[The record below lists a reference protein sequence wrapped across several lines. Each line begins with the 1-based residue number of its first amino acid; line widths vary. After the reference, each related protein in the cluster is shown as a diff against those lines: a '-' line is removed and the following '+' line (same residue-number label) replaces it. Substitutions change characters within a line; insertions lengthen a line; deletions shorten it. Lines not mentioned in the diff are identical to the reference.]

1 MEIHAI
7 VPAGG
12 YGRRL
17 WPWSTAAKPKFLLN
31 INGTQSLVQQTATRL
46 APICQ
51 SLTFV
56 TGAPHREALAAQVTA
71 LDLSVPVRCV
81 AEPSPRDSMAAIA
94 LGAALIE
101 QRYGNCV
108 VGSFA
113 ADHLI
118 ANPTAFCE
126 ALAQAV
132 PAAKAGW
139 LTTIGI
145 EPTEPATGFGYI
157 EVGPALDGELNGVHR
172 AQSFTEKPD
181 AATASAWL
189 ATGNYLWN
197 AGMFVV
203 RSDVLLDA
211 LEARVP
217 GSGAAVRKL
226 AAGWETLS
234 SDAKTALW
242 QGVVAAPIDTVL
254 AEPLARDGRVA
265 VVPARPDLG
274 WSDVGDWEAVRR
286 VVSNASEL
294 ANLSPE
300 IPVYTDAAPAALV
313 RAENLRGV
321 AIIGIPG
328 AVVVESAGQLL
339 VTTQE
344 FAQNVKVASSAA
356 DNW

>member
-1 MEIHAI
+1 MKFHAI

-31 INGTQSLVQQTATRL
+31 INGTHSLVQQTATRL

-56 TGAPHREALAAQVTA
+56 TGTPHREALATQVAA
-71 LDLSVPVRCV
+71 LDLPVPVRCV

-101 QRYGNCV
+101 QRYGTGV

-118 ANPTAFCE
+118 TNTAAFCE

-132 PAAKAGW
+132 PAAAGGW

-145 EPTEPATGFGYI
+145 VPTEPATGFGYI
-157 EVGPALDGELNGVHR
+157 EVGSALGGELSGVHR
-172 AQSFTEKPD
+172 AQSFAEKPD
-181 AATASAWL
+181 ATRASAWL

-197 AGMFVV
+197 AGMFVM

-234 SDAKTALW
+234 HDAKTALW
-242 QGVVAAPIDTVL
+242 EGVVAAPIDTVL
-254 AEPLARDGRVA
+254 AEPLAQEGRVA
-265 VVPARPDLG
+265 VVPARADLG
-274 WSDVGDWEAVRR
+274 WSDVGNWEAVRR
-286 VVSNASEL
+286 VVSETSEL

-321 AIIGIPG
+321 AIIGIPD

-344 FAQNVKVASSAA
+344 FAQKVKVASNVA

>member
-1 MEIHAI
+1 
-7 VPAGG
+7 
-12 YGRRL
+12 
-17 WPWSTAAKPKFLLN
+17 
-31 INGTQSLVQQTATRL
+31 
-46 APICQ
+46 
-51 SLTFV
+51 
-56 TGAPHREALAAQVTA
+56 
-71 LDLSVPVRCV
+71 
-81 AEPSPRDSMAAIA
+81 MAAIA

-101 QRYGNCV
+101 QRDGTCV

-118 ANPTAFCE
+118 TNPAAFCE
-126 ALAQAV
+126 ALARAV
-132 PAAKAGW
+132 PAAAAGW

-145 EPTEPATGFGYI
+145 APTEPATGFGYI
-157 EVGPALDGELNGVHR
+157 EVGPALDGELSGVHR

-217 GSGAAVRKL
+217 GSGTAVRKL

-234 SDAKTALW
+234 PDAKTALW
-242 QGVVAAPIDTVL
+242 EGVVAAPIDTVL
-254 AEPLARDGRVA
+254 AEPLAQEGRVA

-274 WSDVGDWEAVRR
+274 WSDVGDWEAVRH

-339 VTTQE
+339 VTTRE
-344 FAQNVKVASSAA
+344 FAQNVKVASNAA

>member
-31 INGTQSLVQQTATRL
+31 INGTQSLVQQTAARL

-56 TGAPHREALAAQVTA
+56 TGAPHQEALAAQVTA

-101 QRYGNCV
+101 QRYGTCV

-118 ANPTAFCE
+118 ANPAAFCE
-126 ALAQAV
+126 ALARAV

-145 EPTEPATGFGYI
+145 VPTEPATGFGYI
-157 EVGPALDGELNGVHR
+157 EVGPALDGELSGV
-172 AQSFTEKPD
+172 
-181 AATASAWL
+181 
-189 ATGNYLWN
+189 
-197 AGMFVV
+197 
-203 RSDVLLDA
+203 
-211 LEARVP
+211 
-217 GSGAAVRKL
+217 
-226 AAGWETLS
+226 
-234 SDAKTALW
+234 
-242 QGVVAAPIDTVL
+242 
-254 AEPLARDGRVA
+254 
-265 VVPARPDLG
+265 
-274 WSDVGDWEAVRR
+274 
-286 VVSNASEL
+286 
-294 ANLSPE
+294 
-300 IPVYTDAAPAALV
+300 
-313 RAENLRGV
+313 
-321 AIIGIPG
+321 
-328 AVVVESAGQLL
+328 
-339 VTTQE
+339 
-344 FAQNVKVASSAA
+344 
-356 DNW
+356 